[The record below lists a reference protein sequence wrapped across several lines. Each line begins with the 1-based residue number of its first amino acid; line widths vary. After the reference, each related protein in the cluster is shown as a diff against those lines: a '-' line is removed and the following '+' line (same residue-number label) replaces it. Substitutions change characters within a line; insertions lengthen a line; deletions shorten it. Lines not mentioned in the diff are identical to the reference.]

1 MIADFRKGEQMY
13 DKELQS
19 FNLRSSVL
27 IRVSS
32 DKYYSVELCVTLWW
46 VLLISDQ
53 FRLPLIYCKTFQEN
67 SVFVN
72 EILILRNFNTNVQ
85 KTKWNNNKGS

>member
-1 MIADFRKGEQMY
+1 MNADYRKGKQMY

-19 FNLRSSVL
+19 FNLRSFVL

-46 VLLISDQ
+46 NTLKTVLIRVLINH
-53 FRLPLIYCKTFQEN
+53 RLPH
-67 SVFVN
+67 
-72 EILILRNFNTNVQ
+72 Q
-85 KTKWNNNKGS
+85 KVRQAPLFYKFFHCFYWTVAIDGTEDV